1 MVFEKPRS
9 RGFVPAINVQIK
21 RHAYDKGDGML
32 VDERTGTSPNS
43 DPYRSNS
50 EPFATH
56 RSYLLEPNTENSKM
70 PENFAADLTQDVRTK
85 MVDLLNANLKETIAL
100 TLAVKQAHW
109 NLKGRGFIG
118 VHELLDDV
126 ADRLRDGADLM
137 AERAAILGGFAEGTI
152 EAVAKDATLEAYPI
166 EESDIEK
173 HIEALKTR
181 FMYVG
186 GKLRDAMDEAAD
198 AGDEDTADLFTEVSR
213 GVDKDAWFIGA
224 NAAN

>member
-56 RSYLLEPNTENSKM
+56 RSY
-70 PENFAADLTQDVRTK
+70 RTK